1 MFDHSDYDSHEA
13 LLFAQDT
20 ASGLRALIA
29 IHDTTLGP
37 AFGGCRMYPYA
48 SEQHAMTDV
57 LRLSRG
63 MTCKAA
69 ICELPYGGGKSVIIA
84 DPRRDKTPALL
95 YAMGRIVEGLGGHYI
110 AADDVG
116 TTLADLVIMRKVTR
130 YTAAATAAAQ
140 QALPVTAFG
149 VFEALRAAAE
159 VCLGRSDLEG
169 LRVAIQ
175 GLGNVGM
182 PLCGYLSA
190 AGASLVVSDLD
201 RNRCAQAAATYGAT
215 VAAPEEI
222 HTQHVDVFAP
232 AALGAVLND
241 ATIPCLRCHVVCG
254 GANNQLAEVRH
265 DAALAVRGIVFVP
278 DYLAN
283 AGGVIDFHQE
293 TIDDQPAAVLASV
306 ARIGAITRDVL
317 RRAAATGATPLSVAD
332 GIVQARIRRDGAR
345 HFRSRD
351 RQQA

>member
-1 MFDHSDYDSHEA
+1 MFSHPDYDGHEA

-20 ASGLRALIA
+20 ASGLRPLIA

-63 MTCKAA
+63 MTYKAA

-95 YAMGRIVEGLGGHYI
+95 HAMGRIIEGLGGRYI

-116 TTLADLVIMRKVTR
+116 TTLADLVIMREVTR
-130 YTAAATAAAQ
+130 HTAGATAAAQ

-159 VCLGRSDLEG
+159 ICLGRSDLEG
-169 LRVAIQ
+169 LRVAVQ

-182 PLCGYLSA
+182 PLCGYLSV
-190 AGASLVVSDLD
+190 AGAALVVSDLD
-201 RNRCAQAAATYGAT
+201 VNRCAQAAATYGAT

-222 HTQHVDVFAP
+222 HT
-232 AALGAVLND
+232 
-241 ATIPCLRCHVVCG
+241 
-254 GANNQLAEVRH
+254 QLAEVRH

-293 TIDDQPAAVLASV
+293 TIDDRPDAVLASV

-317 RRAAATGATPLSVAD
+317 RCAAATGTTALSIAD
-332 GIVQARIRRDGAR
+332 GIVRARIRRANG
-345 HFRSRD
+345 SRALI
-351 RQQA
+351 R